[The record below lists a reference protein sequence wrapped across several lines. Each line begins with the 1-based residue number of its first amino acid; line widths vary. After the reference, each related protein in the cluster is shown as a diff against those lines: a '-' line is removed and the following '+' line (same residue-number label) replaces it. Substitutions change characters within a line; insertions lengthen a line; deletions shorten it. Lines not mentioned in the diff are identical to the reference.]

1 MSRYR
6 NASPR
11 HDEPP
16 RAGGTA
22 ATTATTAAAAA
33 GSTTRQSCADRPTS
47 NEAAQKTRFSV
58 RKNTLAL
65 GAVCLASLMF
75 SLEISS
81 VPVIL
86 PTLERA
92 LHGDFKGMQ
101 WIMNAYTLAVT
112 TVLMATGT
120 LADRFGRRRIF
131 VIGIALFGLTSLICG
146 LAQSVPTLIVGRLLQ
161 GASGGAMLICQVAVL
176 SHQFNEGP
184 ERARAFS
191 AWGIVLGIGLGF
203 GPIIGGMIVAVS
215 GWQWVFWVHAL
226 LAIATLALVFGG
238 VQESRDPH
246 AHTFD
251 VAGMATLSLAVF
263 GLVYFITQGPALG
276 FTSSRAI
283 FILVATVL
291 AFVAFLYAERL
302 SARPMF
308 DFSVFRIPQFSGAL
322 MGSAGMNFSFWPFM
336 IYIPIYFQ
344 IGLGY
349 DSVTAGL
356 ALLAYTLPTL
366 LFPPLGER
374 LILRYGSGIAI
385 PGGLFVIGLGFML
398 MKYGSS
404 VAHPSAL
411 TMLPGCILAGAGLG
425 LTNTPVT
432 NTTTGALPVERAGM
446 ASGIDMSARMITLA
460 INIALMGAILI
471 AGILFHLKARLPAT
485 IDAGL
490 LARLAEKVA
499 AGDAEA
505 VKAGIPVLAQIDPTG
520 TAVHAALI
528 DGFGWVM
535 LYGGAGVWVLAV
547 LSFVIS
553 GSASR
558 RPRKVAT
565 RPAQQVARCDS
576 C

>member
-86 PTLERA
+86 PTLERV

-432 NTTTGALPVERAGM
+432 NTTTGAVPVERAGM

-558 RPRKVAT
+558 RPEK
-565 RPAQQVARCDS
+565 
-576 C
+576 